1 VPDEGMKGLTIPSP
15 PAARDPLP
23 QGERAYSTKERL
35 FAVLRH
41 LAIHHLAV
49 VESLAL
55 RFQPGMTVFTGETG
69 AGKSVL
75 IEALGLVLGDRADS
89 NMIRNGF
96 DQAEVSAIYDIKHLP
111 RVVAWLQEQS
121 LEAEESCV
129 IRRIIYR
136 EGPSK
141 ATINGR
147 FVSLQQLRS
156 LGEYLTS
163 MHGQHQHQALLKP
176 EHQRFLLDDFA
187 KHTTL
192 TAQVQADYEQYQR
205 LSADYDLCRATQ
217 DQRATL
223 ELLSYQLA
231 EMDALQLQEHEVEN
245 LEQAHKR
252 LSQAEGTMTST
263 GIILNTLKSDHTE
276 DMLSTLDQAI
286 EQISRLR
293 SANPELASC
302 MELLKTARVHLEE
315 GVAELLDFKARLTI
329 DPARLEQIE
338 HRLNAIHTLA
348 RKHRIPSE
356 QILQHQAQLRMEWS
370 TLQTAVDR
378 LATLAQEKDLALK
391 AYTTSAQQ
399 LSDSRQKA
407 ALVLEA
413 SILSIL
419 EKLAMPKAQFKI
431 GIETSHGTPTAH
443 GLDQVIFQ
451 VTLNPGLPLQPL
463 KKVASGGELSRISL
477 AIQLITATQWT
488 TPTLVFDEADAG
500 ISGKTA
506 SQVGQLLRQLS
517 DQTQVLC
524 VTHLGQVAA
533 MGTHHYRIVKDQTID
548 STLSHVEVLSPAQ
561 RIEEIARILG
571 GSRITAS
578 GLEHA
583 KELLEAV

>member
-1 VPDEGMKGLTIPSP
+1 
-15 PAARDPLP
+15 
-23 QGERAYSTKERL
+23 
-35 FAVLRH
+35 VLRH
-41 LAIHHLAV
+41 LSVRHLAV
-49 VESLAL
+49 VEAL
-55 RFQPGMTVFTGETG
+55 DLDFYPGMTVFTGETG

-75 IEALGLVLGDRADS
+75 IEALGLLLGDRADS
-89 NMIRNGF
+89 DMIRHGF
-96 DQAEVSAIYDIKHLP
+96 EKAEIEALYDIKHLP
-111 RVVAWLQEQS
+111 LVLAWLQEQS
-121 LEAEESCV
+121 LEAEETCV

-147 FVSLQQLRS
+147 LVSLQQLRAV
-156 LGEYLTS
+156 GEYLTS

-187 KHTTL
+187 KHPAL
-192 TAQVQADYEQYQR
+192 TAQVQADYAQYQR
-205 LSADYDLCRATQ
+205 VLSDYELCHATQ

-231 EMDALQLQEHEVEN
+231 EMDALQLQDHEVEN
-245 LEQAHKR
+245 LEQEHKR
-252 LSQAEGTMTST
+252 LSQAEGTITST
-263 GIILNTLKSDHTE
+263 GIILNTLKSEHTE
-276 DMLSTLDQAI
+276 DMLSTLHHAI
-286 EQISRLR
+286 EQINRLTCP
-293 SANPELASC
+293 NPELAPC
-302 MELLKTARVHLEE
+302 AELLKTAAIHLEE
-315 GVAELLDFKARLTI
+315 GVAQLADFNARLTI
-329 DPARLEQIE
+329 DPARLQQIE
-338 HRLNAIHTLA
+338 QRLNTIHTLA

-356 QILQHQAQLRMEWS
+356 QILQHQAQLRAEFS
-370 TLQTAVDR
+370 TLQTAADR
-378 LATLAQEKDLALK
+378 LEKLAQEKAIVLK
-391 AYTTSAQQ
+391 AYTASAQQ
-399 LSDSRQKA
+399 LSESRQKA

-413 SILSIL
+413 SILKIL

-431 GIETSHGTPTAH
+431 GIEAAPSTTPTVH
-443 GLDQVIFQ
+443 GFDQVIFQ

-506 SQVGQLLRQLS
+506 SMVGQLLRQLS

-533 MGTHHYRIVKDQTID
+533 MGTHHYRIVKDQRVD
-548 STLSHVEVLSPAQ
+548 STLSHVEVLTPAQ

>member
-1 VPDEGMKGLTIPSP
+1 M
-15 PAARDPLP
+15 
-23 QGERAYSTKERL
+23 
-35 FAVLRH
+35 LRH
-41 LAIHHLAV
+41 LAVHHLAV
-49 VESLAL
+49 VESLEL
-55 RFQPGMTVFTGETG
+55 SFHPGMTVFTGETG

-89 NMIRNGF
+89 DMIRNGF
-96 DQAEVSAIYDIKHLP
+96 NQAEVCALYDIKHLP
-111 RVVAWLQEQS
+111 LVVAWLQEQS
-121 LEAEESCV
+121 LEAEETCV

-147 FVSLQQLRS
+147 FVSLQQLRAV
-156 LGEYLTS
+156 GEYLTS

-187 KHTTL
+187 KHPTL
-192 TAQVQADYEQYQR
+192 IAQVQADYAQYQR
-205 LSADYDLCRATQ
+205 LLADYDLCRATQ
-217 DQRATL
+217 DQTATL

-231 EMDALQLQEHEVEN
+231 EMDALQLQDHEVEN
-245 LEQAHKR
+245 LEQEHKR
-252 LSQAEGTMTST
+252 LSQAEGTITST
-263 GIILNTLKSDHTE
+263 GIILNTLKNDNTE
-276 DMLSTLDQAI
+276 DMLSTLHHAI
-286 EQISRLR
+286 EQISRLI
-293 SANPELASC
+293 SANPELSAC
-302 MELLKTARVHLEE
+302 AELLKTAAIHLEE
-315 GVAELLDFKARLTI
+315 GVAQLTDFNARLTI
-329 DPARLEQIE
+329 DPARLHQIE
-338 HRLNAIHTLA
+338 QRLNAIHTLA

-356 QILQHQAQLRMEWS
+356 QILQHQGQLRAEFS
-370 TLQTAVDR
+370 TLQTAADR
-378 LATLAQEKDLALK
+378 LAKLDEEKAIALK
-391 AYTTSAQQ
+391 AYTVSAQQ
-399 LSDSRQKA
+399 LSHSRQKA

-413 SILSIL
+413 SILKVL
-419 EKLAMPKAQFKI
+419 EKLAMPKAQFKVCV
-431 GIETSHGTPTAH
+431 EPSPHATPTAH

-533 MGTHHYRIVKDQTID
+533 MGTHHYRIVKDQTVD
-548 STLSHVEVLSPAQ
+548 STLSHVEVLNPTQ

-571 GSRITAS
+571 GSKITAS

>member
-1 VPDEGMKGLTIPSP
+1 M
-15 PAARDPLP
+15 
-23 QGERAYSTKERL
+23 
-35 FAVLRH
+35 LRH
-41 LAIHHLAV
+41 LAVHHLAV
-49 VESLAL
+49 VESLEL
-55 RFQPGMTVFTGETG
+55 DFSPGMTVFTGETG

-89 NMIRNGF
+89 DMIRNGF
-96 DQAEVSAIYDIKHLP
+96 NQAEVCALYDIKHLP
-111 RVVAWLQEQS
+111 LVAAWLQEQS
-121 LEAEESCV
+121 LEAEETCV

-147 FVSLQQLRS
+147 LVSLQQLRAV
-156 LGEYLTS
+156 GEYLTS

-176 EHQRFLLDDFA
+176 EHQRFLLDAFA
-187 KHTTL
+187 KHPAL
-192 TAQVQADYEQYQR
+192 LAQVQSDYRVYQRILSDYE
-205 LSADYDLCRATQ
+205 LCRTTQ
-217 DQRATL
+217 DQRSTL

-231 EMDALQLQEHEVEN
+231 EMDALQLQAHEVEN
-245 LEQAHKR
+245 LEQEHKR
-252 LSQAEGTMTST
+252 LSQAEGTITST
-263 GIILNTLKSDHTE
+263 GIILNTLKSEHTE
-276 DMLSTLDQAI
+276 DMLSTLHHAI
-286 EQISRLR
+286 EQINRLI
-293 SANPELASC
+293 SANSELASC
-302 MELLKTARVHLEE
+302 AELLKTAAIHLEE
-315 GVAELLDFKARLTI
+315 GVAQLADFNARLMI
-329 DPARLEQIE
+329 DPARLQEIEQ
-338 HRLNAIHTLA
+338 RLNAIHTLA

-356 QILQHQAQLRMEWS
+356 QILQHQAQLRTEFF
-370 TLQTAVDR
+370 TLQTAADR
-378 LATLAQEKDLALK
+378 LEKLEQEKGLALK
-391 AYTTSAQQ
+391 AYIASAEQ
-399 LSDSRQKA
+399 LSHSRQKA

-413 SILSIL
+413 SILKIL

-431 GIETSHGTPTAH
+431 GIEATPGAVPTAH

-477 AIQLITATQWT
+477 AIQLITATEWT

-533 MGTHHYRIVKDQTID
+533 MGTHHYRIVKDQTVD
-548 STLSHVEVLSPAQ
+548 STLSHVEVLNPTQ
-561 RIEEIARILG
+561 RVEEIARILG
-571 GSRITAS
+571 GSKITAS

>member
-1 VPDEGMKGLTIPSP
+1 MLKYLSV
-15 PAARDPLP
+15 R
-23 QGERAYSTKERL
+23 
-35 FAVLRH
+35 
-41 LAIHHLAV
+41 HLAV
-49 VESLAL
+49 VEAL
-55 RFQPGMTVFTGETG
+55 DLDFYPGMTVFTGETG

-75 IEALGLVLGDRADS
+75 IEALGLVLGDRADHE
-89 NMIRNGF
+89 MIRNGF
-96 DQAEVSAIYDIKHLP
+96 EKAEISALYDVKHLP
-111 RVVAWLQEQS
+111 LVTTWLQAQS
-121 LEAEESCV
+121 LETEESTCV

-147 FVSLQQLRS
+147 LVSLQQLRAV
-156 LGEYLTS
+156 GEYLTS

-187 KHTTL
+187 KHPTL
-192 TAQVQADYEQYQR
+192 TAQVQSDYTAYQR
-205 LSADYDLCRATQ
+205 VLSDYALCRASQ
-217 DQRATL
+217 DQTATL
-223 ELLSYQLA
+223 KLLSYQLA
-231 EMDALQLQEHEVEN
+231 EIDGLQLQAHEVET
-245 LEQAHKR
+245 LEKDHKR
-252 LSQAEGTMTST
+252 LSQAEGTLTST
-263 GIILNTLKSDHTE
+263 GIILNTLKNDNTE
-276 DMLSTLDQAI
+276 DMLSTLHHAI
-286 EQISRLR
+286 EQISRLT
-293 SANPELASC
+293 SANPELRTCA
-302 MELLKTARVHLEE
+302 ELLKTASIHLEE
-315 GVAELLDFKARLTI
+315 GVAQLTDFNDRLTI
-329 DPARLEQIE
+329 DPARLQHIEQ
-338 HRLNAIHTLA
+338 RLNAIHTLA

-356 QILQHQAQLRMEWS
+356 QILEHQAQLRAEFS
-370 TLQTAVDR
+370 TLQTAADR
-378 LATLAQEKDLALK
+378 LEKLEQEKALALK
-391 AYTTSAQQ
+391 AYTASAQH

-407 ALVLEA
+407 ALILEQ
-413 SILSIL
+413 SILKIL

-431 GIETSHGTPTAH
+431 VIEPIPSAIPTAH
-443 GLDQVIFQ
+443 GLDQVVFQ

-524 VTHLGQVAA
+524 VTHLAQVAA
-533 MGTHHYRIVKDQTID
+533 MGTHHYRIVKDQMVD
-548 STLSHVEVLSPAQ
+548 STLSHVEVLTPTQ
-561 RIEEIARILG
+561 RVEEIARILG